1 MGSTAFATIGLVG
14 NTADQRVADTA
25 RILIPHLQQRG
36 LQTLQSSSPGPVLDG
51 CELVQPGEL
60 AQRADL
66 VIAVGGD
73 GTMLYAAQQVAQ
85 SDTPLLGINRGRLGF
100 LADISPEEM
109 LRKVDDILS
118 GHYVAENRA
127 MLLAKMPGHDDEIAL
142 NDVVVQREGN
152 ARMIDVETYIDDIFV
167 NTHSGGG
174 LIVATPTGSTAYAL
188 SGGGPI
194 LEPSLDALVLVPIC
208 PHTLS
213 DRPIVVD
220 AASRI
225 EIRVRE
231 RARSKAVINCDG
243 RPMGVAEPGD
253 TLQVSVSKHRSR
265 LLHPNDYDYFRILRS
280 KLYWGRGTDR

>member
-36 LQTLQSSSPGPVLDG
+36 LQTLQSGSPGPVLDG
-51 CELVQPGEL
+51 CELVQPDQL

-167 NTHSGGG
+167 NTHSGDG

-213 DRPIVVD
+213 DRP
-220 AASRI
+220 
-225 EIRVRE
+225 
-231 RARSKAVINCDG
+231 
-243 RPMGVAEPGD
+243 
-253 TLQVSVSKHRSR
+253 
-265 LLHPNDYDYFRILRS
+265 
-280 KLYWGRGTDR
+280 